1 MGSLKSNLQRNHHVS
16 SAFEKYFIKT
26 QFISANA
33 SAQAT
38 PSAFDTQKQ
47 ETDYNYDQVQE
58 PSADNKSAFRLTGY
72 PIPASFND
80 ELKQFKMISATKPS
94 KGLFQQFTICMNDID
109 ETLHSS
115 KTSLKHVSY
124 NSLKERII
132 EEHKNLD
139 DPEFKG

>member
-47 ETDYNYDQVQE
+47 ETDYSYDQVQE
-58 PSADNKSAFRLTGY
+58 PSADNKAAFRLTGY
-72 PIPASFND
+72 PIPESFND
-80 ELKQFKMISATKPS
+80 ELKQFKMIMATNKAS
-94 KGLFQQFTICMNDID
+94 KGMFQQFTISMQD
-109 ETLHSS
+109 
-115 KTSLKHVSY
+115 
-124 NSLKERII
+124 I
-132 EEHKNLD
+132 EE
-139 DPEFKG
+139 PEDTDEAKSKQN